1 MFTKTLEIN
10 KRFSYREI
18 FSKINKTTNDMLIS
32 NITIDDA
39 VITYDLISNENEVS
53 ISIVLDGDV
62 GLYPMIT
69 KIIMSFE
76 NASVTIINKI
86 KSEWSE

>member
-1 MFTKTLEIN
+1 MFTKTLEIG

-62 GLYPMIT
+62 GMYPMIT
-69 KIIMSFE
+69 KIILSFE
-76 NASVTIINKI
+76 NGDITIINKI